1 MVNLFFV
8 YGLDNIW
15 SRDLKTDFTLKNCL
29 VASVKFTKNAHPDKW
44 SYSGYRIRF
53 NSSPYFSLPDN
64 TTGRNVIIFE
74 ADMNSSVHIDNKGK
88 NILIFGDGPTQGL
101 DDSTLTVEV
110 KYSINFTQSNR
121 KFCLR

>member
-1 MVNLFFV
+1 M
-8 YGLDNIW
+8 
-15 SRDLKTDFTLKNCL
+15 
-29 VASVKFTKNAHPDKW
+29 VASAKLTKNAHPDKW

-88 NILIFGDGPTQGL
+88 DILIFGDGPTQGL